1 MICQNTNKSRFKVLV
16 NFRDKLLPFSRCPN
30 LNIERCTLNGFSPS
44 NPFLKSNMQ
53 NFEVSDFPLCLSIGV
68 HKHFLA
74 NFIKKWCRKK
84 HFSYRPEIEKIRHT
98 YQR

>member
-1 MICQNTNKSRFKVLV
+1 MKKYLKYEEIYEVEHRVHVKKNTLYMICQNTNKSRFKVLV

-53 NFEVSDFPLCLSIGV
+53 NFEVSDFPY
-68 HKHFLA
+68 A
-74 NFIKKWCRKK
+74 
-84 HFSYRPEIEKIRHT
+84 
-98 YQR
+98 